1 MIDWDSVVEW
11 VALVSIA
18 ASLVALAYLSLIHI

>member
-11 VALVSIA
+11 VALVSIS
-18 ASLVALAYLSLIHI
+18 ASLVALAYGLAFL